1 MKKKYDKCIA
11 ILALGFILIFIIL
24 VICNLKLSNNKIEF
38 VFYLM
43 WLIMLVILALSTNDQ
58 KSIKCRKKL
67 IVLYV

>member
-43 WLIMLVILALSTNDQ
+43 
-58 KSIKCRKKL
+58 
-67 IVLYV
+67 